1 MFSILFISHFL
12 RICTLLLLWSW
23 VCADTC
29 GTCHL
34 DAEVLWKFASFG
46 SADNWSFF
54 LAFLGV
60 NEENLVHEISGD
72 LL

>member
-1 MFSILFISHFL
+1 M
-12 RICTLLLLWSW
+12 
-23 VCADTC
+23 CADTC

-46 SADNWSFF
+46 SADNLSFF
-54 LAFLGV
+54 IAFLGV
-60 NEENLVHEISGD
+60 NEENLVHEIAGD